1 MPGVDDRARRE
12 GSGPPVAAIRVRV
25 VVTGRVQ
32 GVWFRDTCRDV
43 AKVAGVSGFVRN
55 RADGTVEAEF
65 EGTAAAVERMIAWCR
80 IGPARARVDGV
91 DVERLEPGGAPTF
104 RIR

>member
-1 MPGVDDRARRE
+1 VT
-12 GSGPPVAAIRVRV
+12 AIRVRV

-32 GVWFRDTCRDV
+32 GVWFRDTCRDM
-43 AKVAGVSGFVRN
+43 AKAAGVHGFVRN
-55 RADGTVEAEF
+55 RADGAVEAEF
-65 EGTAAAVERMIAWCR
+65 EGSQTAVERMIAWCR

-91 DVERLEPGGAPTF
+91 EVEPLDPGGAPTF